1 MPTTLYL
8 QDILSKVKKLDMN
21 DRLTLLERLVA
32 LIKKENTPARHTK
45 LSQISGVGSGMWQK
59 TNIGEYLDQQREW

>member
-32 LIKKENTPARHTK
+32 LIKKENTPAMNTK

-59 TNIGEYLDQQREW
+59 TNIDEYLDQQREW